1 MEEHPVEHEI
11 VSEKID
17 VVVKDPESSLMG
29 AYLARPAAPGRYPGV
44 IIGFEMFGVTAYIRD
59 VTERVARLGY
69 VALAPDFYH
78 RTAPDIDLA
87 ADPEGRSRGYELL
100 QQLARPDVLRDV
112 QAAMTHLRDHAS
124 SAPRTGMVGLSLGG
138 HIAYFAATQLD
149 LAATAVFYPGW
160 LPTREITLSQPD
172 PTLTLTPGIARH
184 GGRLLFLAGEQD
196 HLLSADQREQIAE
209 QLRADGVR
217 HEMVVYPDAGHGF
230 FCDERDTFHQASAD
244 DAWQRVRD
252 LLATGLSPESTPR

>member
-1 MEEHPVEHEI
+1 VEHEI
-11 VSEKID
+11 VSERID
-17 VVVKDPESSLMG
+17 VVVDDEESPVMG
-29 AYLARPAAPGRYPGV
+29 AYLARPAAPGRYPSV
-44 IIGFEMFGVTAYIRD
+44 VIGFEMFGVTEYIRGI
-59 VTERVARLGY
+59 TERVAKLGY

-78 RTAPDIDLA
+78 RAAPGIELA
-87 ADPEGRSRGYELL
+87 ADPDGRGRGYELL

-112 QAAMTHLRDHAS
+112 QAAMTHLRNHENGT
-124 SAPRTGMVGLSLGG
+124 PRIGMLGFSLGG

-160 LPTREITLSQPD
+160 LPTRDIPLSRPE
-172 PTLTLTPGIARH
+172 PTLTLTPGIAEH
-184 GGRLLFLAGEQD
+184 DGRLLLLVGEQD
-196 HLLSADQREQIAE
+196 HLFTADQFGQIAE
-209 QLRADGVR
+209 RLRADAVR

-252 LLATGLSPESTPR
+252 LLATELSPESTLR